1 MHLRM
6 EFDSSVGPP
15 CLLLFHEV
23 PNLIPICLVPAQA
36 NIQISKPI
44 NQRSCCCCQV
54 FNPRLTIVIDN
65 WDQIREE
72 ISCSNVV
79 QRESIIFASKLD
91 KNLTEFAVEMD
102 QEVIREYLRALSKGF
117 QAKNFTNLWSMTAR
131 RAMVTRILDKWVK
144 EYQEEAV
151 VEKLVTA
158 LGVSGFMDV
167 RLRVKKILEDSF

>member
-1 MHLRM
+1 M
-6 EFDSSVGPP
+6 
-15 CLLLFHEV
+15 
-23 PNLIPICLVPAQA
+23 CLVPAQA
-36 NIQISKPI
+36 NIQISRPI

-117 QAKNFTNLWSMTAR
+117 SGKEFHQPVVNDSQESNGDQDPGQVGQGVPGRGCGGETCDGSGGF
-131 RAMVTRILDKWVK
+131 WVHGCQVESEK
-144 EYQEEAV
+144 DSGGQFLSKKYRKAEYRPLECV
-151 VEKLVTA
+151 VQL
-158 LGVSGFMDV
+158 LN
-167 RLRVKKILEDSF
+167 

>member
-1 MHLRM
+1 M
-6 EFDSSVGPP
+6 V
-15 CLLLFHEV
+15 
-23 PNLIPICLVPAQA
+23 
-36 NIQISKPI
+36 
-44 NQRSCCCCQV
+44 
-54 FNPRLTIVIDN
+54 
-65 WDQIREE
+65 
-72 ISCSNVV
+72 
-79 QRESIIFASKLD
+79 
-91 KNLTEFAVEMD
+91 
-102 QEVIREYLRALSKGF
+102 F